1 MKVKNCFDRPKLRW
15 HSLSHTRSSIF
26 RPALQIVV
34 CSSRRSAGAV
44 SAELLPASRL
54 SGVICL
60 ADDVC
65 AKIHVG
71 TASINVLRTA
81 TRRICQKHR
90 RLPHFFSGSHTCI
103 ALVSPAL
110 CVLCTRSG
118 ARAEHV
124 EPVSGDRAEEEDARE
139 CGSKVKGDRPA
150 GCPQRA
156 RHRRDTHTHTP
167 VSYTHLTLPTR
178 PLV

>member
-1 MKVKNCFDRPKLRW
+1 MKNCFDRPKLRW

-118 ARAEHV
+118 ARAEHGKNPRV
-124 EPVSGDRAEEEDARE
+124 VRGRE
-139 CGSKVKGDRPA
+139 RERESER
-150 GCPQRA
+150 GC
-156 RHRRDTHTHTP
+156 RRDTRLERWVWFRAGGVGVAFDSVCP
-167 VSYTHLTLPTR
+167 DDRLFNRLT
-178 PLV
+178 